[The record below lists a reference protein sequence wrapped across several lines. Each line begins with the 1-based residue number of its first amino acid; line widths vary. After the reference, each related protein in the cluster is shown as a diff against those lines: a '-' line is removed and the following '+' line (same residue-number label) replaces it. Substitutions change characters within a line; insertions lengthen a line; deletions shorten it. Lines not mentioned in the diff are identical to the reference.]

1 MKIDEFLKD
10 EKNLDQAAKC
20 KDINEFK
27 KFIDKNDVFYF
38 TEEQLKKAWNYVR
51 ACSPSQ
57 DGSLDDDALEVVSGG
72 LVDCYVDVDFGDV
85 VHRDYERKNR
95 YDERNDSIV
104 RRTNYGDISD
114 DGMISF

>member
-10 EKNLDQAAKC
+10 EKIQTRPA
-20 KDINEFK
+20 
-27 KFIDKNDVFYF
+27 
-38 TEEQLKKAWNYVR
+38 
-51 ACSPSQ
+51 SQ
-57 DGSLDDDALEVVSGG
+57 DGSLDDDALDAVSGG
-72 LVDCYVDVDFGDV
+72 LGDCYVDIDFGDV

-114 DGMISF
+114 DEMISFQLIY